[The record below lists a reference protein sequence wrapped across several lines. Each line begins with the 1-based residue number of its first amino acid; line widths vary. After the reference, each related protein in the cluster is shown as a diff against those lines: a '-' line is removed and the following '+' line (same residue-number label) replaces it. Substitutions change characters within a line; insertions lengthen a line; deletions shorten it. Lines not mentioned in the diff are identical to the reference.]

1 MILRES
7 AENYLETIYVLGL
20 GSAAVRSVDIAAELG
35 VSKPSVSVAM
45 KNLREGG
52 YIEMNSES
60 HITLTPSGRE
70 VAIRMYERHVVLS
83 DWLCSIGVPEV
94 TAALDACRIE
104 HVISPESFEA
114 IKTLVS
120 EQKKPQQ

>member
-20 GSAAVRSVDIAAELG
+20 GSAVVRSVDIAAELG

-52 YIEMNSES
+52 YIEMDIDA
-60 HITLTPSGRE
+60 HISLTPTGLS
-70 VAIRMYERHVVLS
+70 VAIQMYERHVVLTQ
-83 DWLCSIGVPEV
+83 WLVGLGVPESA
-94 TAALDACRIE
+94 AALDACRIE
-104 HVISPESFEA
+104 HVISAESFDA
-114 IKTLVS
+114 IKSLA
-120 EQKKPQQ
+120 EGA

>member
-20 GSAAVRSVDIAAELG
+20 GSAVVRSVDIAAELG
-35 VSKPSVSVAM
+35 VSKPSVSIAM

-52 YIEMNSES
+52 YIEMDTDA
-60 HITLTPSGRE
+60 HITLTRTGLE
-70 VAIRMYERHVVLS
+70 VAERMYERHVVLTK
-83 DWLCSIGVPEV
+83 WLAALGVPEA

-104 HVISPESFEA
+104 HIISAESFEA
-114 IKTLVS
+114 IKSLAAGA
-120 EQKKPQQ
+120 

>member
-52 YIEMNSES
+52 YIEMDADA
-60 HITLTPSGRE
+60 HIILTPSGQE
-70 VAIRMYERHVVLS
+70 VAERMYERHIVLTK
-83 DWLCSIGVPEV
+83 WLVMLGVPEA
-94 TAALDACRIE
+94 TAALDACRVE
-104 HVISPESFEA
+104 HIISAESFEA
-114 IKTLVS
+114 IKALAEVS
-120 EQKKPQQ
+120 

>member
-20 GSAAVRSVDIAAELG
+20 GTAVVRSVDIAAELG

-52 YIEMNSES
+52 YIEMDADA
-60 HITLTPSGRE
+60 HISLTPTGLD
-70 VAIRMYERHVVLS
+70 VAIRMYERHVVLTK
-83 DWLCSIGVPEV
+83 WLVGLNVPEA

-104 HVISPESFEA
+104 HIISTESFEA
-114 IKTLVS
+114 IKALAES
-120 EQKKPQQ
+120 S

>member
-20 GSAAVRSVDIAAELG
+20 GTAAVRSVDIAAELG

-52 YIEMNSES
+52 YIEMDIDA
-60 HITLTPSGRE
+60 HIILTEAGRA
-70 VAIRMYERHVVLS
+70 VAIQMYERHVVLTN
-83 DWLCSIGVPEV
+83 WLVGLGVPEA
-94 TAALDACRIE
+94 TAALDACRVE
-104 HVISPESFEA
+104 HIISAESFAA
-114 IKTLVS
+114 IKCPS
-120 EQKKPQQ
+120 S

>member
-20 GSAAVRSVDIAAELG
+20 GAAAVRSVDIAAELS

-52 YIEMNSES
+52 YIEMDADAHIVLTES
-60 HITLTPSGRE
+60 GLT
-70 VAIRMYERHVVLS
+70 VAMRMYERHVVLTK
-83 DWLCSIGVPEV
+83 WLVGLGVPEA
-94 TAALDACRIE
+94 TAALDACKVE
-104 HVISPESFEA
+104 HIISAESFEA
-114 IKTLVS
+114 IKSLA
-120 EQKKPQQ
+120 EDA

>member
-52 YIEMNSES
+52 YIEMDTDA
-60 HITLTPSGRE
+60 HITLTLSGKA
-70 VAIRMYERHVVLS
+70 VAIQMYERHVVLTN
-83 DWLCSIGVPEV
+83 WLVGLGVPEA

-104 HVISPESFEA
+104 HVISAESFEA
-114 IKTLVS
+114 IKALA
-120 EQKKPQQ
+120 EDA